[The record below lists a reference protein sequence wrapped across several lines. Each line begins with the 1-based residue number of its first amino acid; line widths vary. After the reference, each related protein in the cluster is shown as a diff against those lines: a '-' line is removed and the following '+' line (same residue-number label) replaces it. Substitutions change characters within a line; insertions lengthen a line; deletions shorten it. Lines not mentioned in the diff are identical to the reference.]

1 MKTIGTLLFASFIGV
16 ITNNTPY
23 ITNIEIEYNRHS
35 IKHTVKSDT
44 MPLLIKT
51 VDKLDSFKILE
62 RGRIDV
68 ELNKPVVSKAHSQY
82 IIEHMHLALEVE
94 KIYGIPA
101 ELCLAQAIHESGG
114 GTSWLARNANNHFG
128 VKAGKGQS
136 FVQPKQ
142 AKWRKYESV
151 DDSYMDYGRCVT
163 RLINGLY
170 PKGWTTITPL
180 DIAKTPYAGKN
191 NWDYAVKCDKYIRDY
206 NLKELVKLN
215 SL

>member
-44 MPLLIKT
+44 IPLLIKT

-82 IIEHMHLALEVE
+82 IIEHMHLAIEVE

-128 VKAGKGQS
+128 MKACKGLPYVK
-136 FVQPKQ
+136 PKQ
-142 AKWRKYESV
+142 AKWAKFASV
-151 DDSYMDYGRCVT
+151 DDAYMNYGRCVS
-163 RLINGLY
+163 RLINALY

-191 NWDYAVKCDKYIRDY
+191 NWDYAAKCDKYIRDY